1 MARAVVLYT
10 KPGCHLCDEALALL
24 DELAP
29 AYGLAI
35 TSVDITTDA
44 SLFERYRYEIPV
56 VVCEGREVAKGRIA
70 EARLVDALRRSDA
83 NG

>member
-10 KPGCHLCDEALALL
+10 KPGCHLCDEAQALL

-29 AYGLAI
+29 DLDLAI
-35 TSVDITTDA
+35 TSIDITTDA

-56 VVCEGREVAKGRIA
+56 VVCEGVEVAKGRIA
-70 EARLVDALRRSDA
+70 EAGLRDALRQA
-83 NG
+83 